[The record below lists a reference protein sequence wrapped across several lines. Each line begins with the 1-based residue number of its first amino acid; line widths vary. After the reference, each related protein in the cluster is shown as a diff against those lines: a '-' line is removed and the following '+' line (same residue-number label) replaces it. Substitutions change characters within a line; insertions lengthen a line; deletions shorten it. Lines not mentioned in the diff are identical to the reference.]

1 MARYSGRLLSNIPC
15 SLHESFKWPFDLF
28 FIEMRIPSVRLFESV
43 FQVLEHSWLGYDRY
57 LDHADVEGERG
68 VHALNHGGE
77 GGGYAKLLPQN
88 SSRARQK
95 VIQGMGRKFYP
106 CFIRRIIF
114 RYFLDDHINVTDT
127 NAAFLFKVKNQ
138 AEEFSFKPAEVVK
151 QICTIYTH
159 LAESEAFLKAVSTE
173 GRSYSHDLFAQVNCK
188 YPLSY
193 SV

>member
-1 MARYSGRLLSNIPC
+1 MVERVAAMLNYFLKTLVGPDRK
-15 SLHESFKWPFDLF
+15 SFKVWAEK
-28 FIEMRIPSVRLFESV
+28 FIP
-43 FQVLEHSWLGYDRY
+43 VLSEELQYFST
-57 LDHADVEGERG
+57 
-68 VHALNHGGE
+68 
-77 GGGYAKLLPQN
+77 
-88 SSRARQK
+88 
-95 VIQGMGRKFYP
+95 
-106 CFIRRIIF
+106 
-114 RYFLDDHINVTDT
+114 FLDVPINLTDSNT
-127 NAAFLFKVKNQ
+127 AFLFKVKNQ